1 MRKERIDLRSF
12 FVPFPRFHSLLNS
25 SLDDID
31 IRYNAVSGKP
41 EWRER
46 GADAY
51 VPFSSDIMFVVS
63 SRGYNAAYF
72 GNENEYDFSFGAAIW
87 QKTTDYGYTSQNTGY
102 TLVSA
107 KNGWWRLL
115 LDGNDTG
122 WVYKNAGESFIPGIY
137 SANTIYQ
144 LYSPTDPTQ

>member
-1 MRKERIDLRSF
+1 MSVSYDRVNWADYPATTTPVNATNLNKMDKGIADLTNEVNS
-12 FVPFPRFHSLLNS
+12 VESSVGNLNS

-107 KNGWWRLL
+107 KKKWMVAIA
-115 LDGNDTG
+115 T
-122 WVYKNAGESFIPGIY
+122 
-137 SANTIYQ
+137 
-144 LYSPTDPTQ
+144 